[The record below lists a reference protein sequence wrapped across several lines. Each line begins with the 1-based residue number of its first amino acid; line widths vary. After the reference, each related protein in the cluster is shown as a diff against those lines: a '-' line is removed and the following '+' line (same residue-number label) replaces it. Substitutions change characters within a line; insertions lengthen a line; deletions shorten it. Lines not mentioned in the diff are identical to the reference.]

1 MWWGLSLAIA
11 LFQPA
16 GREPQH
22 VCERGPARADGGVD
36 KVREEQAYGSRERG
50 GPWDLFNTPPVGVPV
65 REAQPGSG
73 RRSLRARPHGPPGRT
88 GGADGAPHGCVR
100 TVADGFVGRAAVL
113 EPRRPEQLLTHD
125 VADVLGV
132 GA

>member
-1 MWWGLSLAIA
+1 MRSGRIKPTVLA
-11 LFQPA
+11 
-16 GREPQH
+16 
-22 VCERGPARADGGVD
+22 
-36 KVREEQAYGSRERG
+36 
-50 GPWDLFNTPPVGVPV
+50 
-65 REAQPGSG
+65 REAVPGTCLTPRLQPGRG
-73 RRSLRARPHGPPGRT
+73 RPSLRARPHGPPGRT

-100 TVADGFVGRAAVL
+100 TVADGFVGHAAVL